1 VSRLKTISDRQ
12 AETPSLGS
20 GHSLCQGCGVP
31 MVVRTIL
38 GSIETPVVVINAT
51 GCLEVATTR
60 YPTTAWN
67 VPWLHVAFENAAAV
81 ASGVEAAQR
90 ALRRRHALPQDED
103 VAVVVFAGDGGTYD
117 IGLQALSGALERGH
131 DFLFVCY
138 DNEAYMNTGVQRSG
152 ATPFGASTTTSP
164 AGSESWGKAQQRKD
178 MTAIAVAHHVPYVA
192 QAAATHWHDLSVKVE
207 RAVAADG
214 PAFLNVL
221 TDCPVGWGHEPRLFK
236 QVLDTAVD
244 CRYWPLYEV
253 VDGDYRLTYTPAQ
266 PAPVA
271 DWLALQARF
280 AHLLRPEN
288 AAVVADIQAQ
298 VEREWD
304 ELVGRC
310 GEV

>member
-1 VSRLKTISDRQ
+1 MSRLKTLVRNERGIPPLR
-12 AETPSLGS
+12 G

-31 MVVRTIL
+31 LVVRTVLDTIA
-38 GSIETPVVVINAT
+38 SPVVVVNAT

-81 ASGVEAAQR
+81 ASGVETAQR
-90 ALRRRHALPQDED
+90 ALRRRHALPPDED

-131 DFLFVCY
+131 RFLFVCY

-244 CRYWPLYEV
+244 SRYWPLYEV
-253 VDGDYRLTYTPAQ
+253 VDGDYRLTYTPTE
-266 PAPVA
+266 PVPVA

-288 AAVVADIQAQ
+288 ADVVADIQAQ

-310 GEV
+310 TAA